1 MSASF
6 PRSPRFGIAWIPLV
20 LFSGLALAP
29 VGESGG
35 HLSLF
40 PERPCQDG
48 WAGCIVDGQVVDAE
62 VVRDRNRIPQA
73 SDRRIGW
80 FDLQP
85 TAVLS
90 PFSGLSAYTGVAPV
104 TMAEKEAADEQLA
117 AITEERG
124 EGGER
129 GYDGVAE
136 VDPEKDVFQ
145 GFGGS
150 GGFTGSVVRPDPVPD
165 PVERGSSGT
174 STAMYSSLDEGG
186 GGGTPNWGD
195 RGSESTNEEREP
207 EVQGGVAES
216 SGGVGSSLDAAD
228 QGPESRVLPEDEP
241 VVADAEPEP
250 EPAPPEPTFDDSCSN
265 LRLLEPQALVGRLR
279 TGQVGCLEERIAT
292 TSSQT
297 GRGDISL
304 VLMNNAEASRNM
316 GEWER
321 LVRRHLEEIDR
332 SDPDI
337 CFKYA
342 RHLSLSGSVSR
353 SYGVI
358 KWAEYALEN
367 KSNWTGNTFKTRVYA
382 LYQMRAQAASRIWE
396 QAKRDLI
403 NASSNRDELATKEE
417 QARGRAKT
425 FAREWLDYAR
435 ASGQPTSVPM
445 ELCSTAAG
453 TREYCQD

>member
-1 MSASF
+1 MVEAD
-6 PRSPRFGIAWIPLV
+6 PL
-20 LFSGLALAP
+20 P
-29 VGESGG
+29 VIIE
-35 HLSLF
+35 
-40 PERPCQDG
+40 E
-48 WAGCIVDGQVVDAE
+48 
-62 VVRDRNRIPQA
+62 
-73 SDRRIGW
+73 
-80 FDLQP
+80 DL
-85 TAVLS
+85 
-90 PFSGLSAYTGVAPV
+90 
-104 TMAEKEAADEQLA
+104 
-117 AITEERG
+117 
-124 EGGER
+124 
-129 GYDGVAE
+129 
-136 VDPEKDVFQ
+136 
-145 GFGGS
+145 
-150 GGFTGSVVRPDPVPD
+150 
-165 PVERGSSGT
+165 
-174 STAMYSSLDEGG
+174 
-186 GGGTPNWGD
+186 
-195 RGSESTNEEREP
+195 P
-207 EVQGGVAES
+207 EV
-216 SGGVGSSLDAAD
+216 
-228 QGPESRVLPEDEP
+228 EP
-241 VVADAEPEP
+241 VLADAEPDP
-250 EPAPPEPTFDDSCSN
+250 EPIPPEPTFDDSCGT

-279 TGQVGCLEERIAT
+279 AGQVSCLEERIAT

-304 VLMNNAEASRNM
+304 VLMNNAEASQNDR
-316 GEWER
+316 EWER

-403 NASSNRDELATKEE
+403 NASSNRDELASKEE

-435 ASGQPTSVPM
+435 ASGQATSVPM